1 MRARARS
8 RSTTQAC
15 VCARGTHTHTHTHAL
30 ARERALTL
38 PTITREKTRLRRVPD
53 NATSVTDVSSA
64 GAHGSIFGEGSAF
77 EGVPGVGKGGCC
89 SSRCKLCG
97 AADGDVNLPSSPGLL
112 ASTY

>member
-1 MRARARS
+1 M
-8 RSTTQAC
+8 
-15 VCARGTHTHTHTHAL
+15 
-30 ARERALTL
+30 
-38 PTITREKTRLRRVPD
+38 RLRRVPD

>member
-1 MRARARS
+1 M
-8 RSTTQAC
+8 
-15 VCARGTHTHTHTHAL
+15 CARGTHTHTHTHAL